1 EGIKLILDGKTNI
14 KNGITSSTFE
24 SIPDAPV
31 ESFEVTLP
39 RGPHSAFSGFGNLCE
54 KPIEVPTTFGGQ
66 NAALIESK
74 THVTVEK
81 CAKTGVKGK
90 KTESELAKLLKQ

>member
-1 EGIKLILDGKTNI
+1 MLQGEGIKLILDGKTNI
-14 KNGITSSTFE
+14 KGGVTSSTFE

-31 ESFEVTLP
+31 STFEVTLP

-66 NAALIESK
+66 NGMKIEGNTK
-74 THVTVEK
+74 FTVEN
-81 CAKTGVKGK
+81 CG
-90 KTESELAKLLKQ
+90 ERREIQSEKRI